1 MRIDWF
7 LVQAI
12 LGYIET
18 ECFEDFIDDLNKA
31 DYQIECLKIDAEK
44 HKVII
49 YKYLEL
55 LSDGGFVKGIN
66 AKPDKC
72 EYRYPRLTKAGY
84 DLLKAMQ
91 SKVIWECVCKIS
103 EEKGIEVSF
112 LSLKFLIPFA
122 YEQTLKQI

>member
-7 LVQAI
+7 LIQAI
-12 LGYIET
+12 LGYFET
-18 ECFEDFIDDLNKA
+18 ECFEDFIDDLNRT

-44 HKVII
+44 HRVIM

-55 LSDGGFVKGIN
+55 LSDGGFIRGVN
-66 AKPDKC
+66 AKPDMC
-72 EYRYPRLTKAGY
+72 EYRYPRLTKIGH

-91 SKVIWECVCKIS
+91 SRVIWEHICKIA

-122 YEQTLKQI
+122 YEQTIKQI